1 MPQGVFVPTLDSR
14 SYKWRWWALIGA
26 SLAVFM
32 AALDS
37 NVVAVAL
44 PVMAQGFHVTSAI
57 RWVTLAYILPT
68 TTLLGAFGALSDVI
82 GRKRVTLIGV
92 GVFILGSV
100 LCGTA
105 QSLPQMIVYRVL
117 QGIGGAC
124 IGSAIIAIATVNFA
138 PEERGRAMA
147 VVGLIAPLGAVVGPS
162 VGGLLVGAFGWP
174 AIFYINVPFGIV
186 ASLLI
191 FRLLP
196 RDGAGELKAFD
207 LAGAA
212 LFTVAL
218 FLLIM
223 GLAPTKG
230 RITITDMVL
239 LGGFAAAVAGL
250 VIVERR
256 AAHPILPPS
265 LVGRRHFTI
274 PLSGIMTMG
283 IVGSGIGF
291 VFPFFLEATLG
302 MSPERAGLTLLFFP
316 LMMALASQAG
326 GRLADRFHPRLPAAV
341 GAAISLVGVILLL
354 PLNPAWKMADVALR
368 LAVVGLGFGFFV
380 SPSGVAVMA
389 ATPRDHV
396 GVGGAM
402 VNTARFLGFALGP
415 TIATIVWNPGLQGGI
430 GLSAMRTVVILMAVV
445 QALTLATVL
454 GYKVQRDNR
463 EAKTGARSSD
473 ISAA

>member
-1 MPQGVFVPTLDSR
+1 MPEGVFIPALDSR
-14 SYKWRWWALIGA
+14 SYRWRWWALIGA

-44 PVMAQGFHVTSAI
+44 PVMARGFNVTSEI

-92 GVFILGSV
+92 AVFILGSV

-105 QSLPQMIVYRVL
+105 QSLVQMIVYRIL

-186 ASLLI
+186 AFSMI

-196 RDGAGELKAFD
+196 RDAAGELKVFD

-218 FLLIM
+218 FLLVM

-230 RITITDMVL
+230 RLTTMDLVL
-239 LGGFAAAVAGL
+239 LGGFAAAVIGL
-250 VIVERR
+250 VVVERR

-265 LVGRRHFTI
+265 LAGRRHFSI

-283 IVGSGIGF
+283 IVGSGLGF

-316 LMMALASQAG
+316 LAMALASQAG

-341 GAAISLVGVILLL
+341 GAAISLVGIVLLL
-354 PLNPAWKMADVALR
+354 PLNGSWRMADVALR

-415 TIATIVWNPGLQGGI
+415 TLATVFWNPGLLGVV
-430 GLSAMRTVVILMAVV
+430 GLSAMRTVLILLTGV

-454 GYKVQRDNR
+454 GYRISKDNR
-463 EAKTGARSSD
+463 ESRTGTQSS
-473 ISAA
+473 SSTAA